1 MWPHLITII
10 VIVGQM
16 GPEMGIL
23 GIRGFSEVVGSGESR
38 QGECVTLDRSAFSV
52 PWFAKC

>member
-1 MWPHLITII
+1 MWSHLITTI

-23 GIRGFSEVVGSGESR
+23 GIRVFSEEVGSGESR
-38 QGECVTLDRSAFSV
+38 QGECVTLHRSALSV